1 MSKAGKFL
9 GIVSVAIAAAWIF
22 TSCWGNKAK
31 DKHTDTAT
39 SGVIQISAD
48 ESFRDIV
55 QQEIDVFESIYVQ
68 AGIMPIYASEVDA
81 INLLLKD
88 SVRLAVA
95 SRQLTEAEKEGL
107 AQKKLFPK
115 EIKIATDGI
124 ALIVN
129 KQNADS
135 MISIPDLREILTGRI
150 TRWNQLN
157 PGSKLGDL
165 QLVFDNQ
172 NSSTVR
178 FAIDSICRGD
188 SLAGNLSAQHDNAA
202 VIDYVS
208 KTPGAIGVIG
218 VTWVGNKSDSTRM
231 TFSELVTV
239 MSVSRESDARK
250 QLQAFSGLYR
260 IGTVSAGS
268 EYVRTADRSAQRVG
282 VGIRHV
288 HGVRSRPADH
298 SPFRHRTCD
307 AKCADRKCT
316 RKFVIKNSLT
326 N

>member
-1 MSKAGKFL
+1 M
-9 GIVSVAIAAAWIF
+9 AIAAAWIF

-31 DKHTDTAT
+31 DKHKDTAT

-178 FAIDSICRGD
+178 LAIDSICRGD

-239 MSVSRESDARK
+239 MSVSRETKATRENSYK
-250 QLQAFSGLYR
+250 PFQAYIALGQYPLVRNMYVLLTDPRSGLASGFATFMASDRGQR
-260 IGTVSAGS
+260 IILRSGIVPATQN
-268 EYVRTADRSAQRVG
+268 VRIVN
-282 VGIRHV
+282 
-288 HGVRSRPADH
+288 VRE
-298 SPFRHRTCD
+298 
-307 AKCADRKCT
+307 
-316 RKFVIKNSLT
+316 NL
-326 N
+326 

>member
-9 GIVSVAIAAAWIF
+9 GIVSVVIAAAWIF

-202 VIDYVS
+202 VRDRRYVGGQQERFD
-208 KTPGAIGVIG
+208 PDDVLGAGDG
-218 VTWVGNKSDSTRM
+218 DERQPRNQ
-231 TFSELVTV
+231 
-239 MSVSRESDARK
+239 SDARK

>member
-1 MSKAGKFL
+1 M
-9 GIVSVAIAAAWIF
+9 AIAAAWIF

-39 SGVIQISAD
+39 SGVIQISTD

-239 MSVSRESDARK
+239 MSVSRETKATRENSYK
-250 QLQAFSGLYR
+250 PFQAYIALGQYPLVRNMYVLLTDPRSGLASGFATFMASDRGQR
-260 IGTVSAGS
+260 IILRSGIVPATQN
-268 EYVRTADRSAQRVG
+268 VRIVN
-282 VGIRHV
+282 
-288 HGVRSRPADH
+288 VRE
-298 SPFRHRTCD
+298 
-307 AKCADRKCT
+307 
-316 RKFVIKNSLT
+316 NL
-326 N
+326 

>member
-1 MSKAGKFL
+1 M
-9 GIVSVAIAAAWIF
+9 GIVSVAVAAGCLF
-22 TSCWGNKAK
+22 VSCWGNKTK

-68 AGIMPIYASEVDA
+68 SGIMPVYVDEVEA

-95 SRQLTEAEKEGL
+95 SRELTEAEKEGL

-135 MISIPDLREILTGRI
+135 LISVADLKEILTGRI
-150 TRWNQLN
+150 TRWGQLN
-157 PGSKLGDL
+157 PKSRLGDL
-165 QLVFDNQ
+165 QLVFDNP

-188 SLAGNLSAQHDNAA
+188 SLRGNLSAQQNNTG

-218 VTWVGNKSDSTRM
+218 VTWVGDKSDSTRM
-231 TFSELVTV
+231 TFSDMVTV
-239 MSVSRESDARK
+239 MGVSREAKATRDNSYK
-250 QLQAFSGLYR
+250 PFQAYIALGQYPLVRNMYVLLTDPRSGLASGFATFLASDRGQR
-260 IGTVSAGS
+260 IILRSGIVPATQN
-268 EYVRTADRSAQRVG
+268 VRIVN
-282 VGIRHV
+282 
-288 HGVRSRPADH
+288 VRE
-298 SPFRHRTCD
+298 
-307 AKCADRKCT
+307 
-316 RKFVIKNSLT
+316 NL
-326 N
+326 

>member
-1 MSKAGKFL
+1 M
-9 GIVSVAIAAAWIF
+9 AIAAAWIF

-208 KTPGAIGVIG
+208 KTARRDRRDRRYVGGQQERFDPDDVLGAGDGDERQPQKPKRRRENSYKPFQAYIALGQYP
-218 VTWVGNKSDSTRM
+218 
-231 TFSELVTV
+231 LVRNMYVLLTDP
-239 MSVSRESDARK
+239 R
-250 QLQAFSGLYR
+250 SGLASGFATFMASDRGQR
-260 IGTVSAGS
+260 IILRSGIVPATQN
-268 EYVRTADRSAQRVG
+268 VRIVN
-282 VGIRHV
+282 
-288 HGVRSRPADH
+288 VRE
-298 SPFRHRTCD
+298 
-307 AKCADRKCT
+307 
-316 RKFVIKNSLT
+316 NL
-326 N
+326 

>member
-22 TSCWGNKAK
+22 TSCGGNKAK

-48 ESFRDIV
+48 ESFRAIV

-239 MSVSRESDARK
+239 MSVSRETKATRENSYK
-250 QLQAFSGLYR
+250 PFQAYIALGQYPLVRNMYVLLTDPRSGLASGFATFMASDRGQR
-260 IGTVSAGS
+260 IILRSGIVPATQN
-268 EYVRTADRSAQRVG
+268 VRIVN
-282 VGIRHV
+282 
-288 HGVRSRPADH
+288 VRE
-298 SPFRHRTCD
+298 
-307 AKCADRKCT
+307 
-316 RKFVIKNSLT
+316 NL
-326 N
+326 

>member
-1 MSKAGKFL
+1 M
-9 GIVSVAIAAAWIF
+9 AIASAWIF

-239 MSVSRESDARK
+239 MSVSRETKATRENSYK
-250 QLQAFSGLYR
+250 PFQAYIALGQYPLVRNMYVLLTDPRSGLASGFATFMASDRGQR
-260 IGTVSAGS
+260 IILRSGIVPATQN
-268 EYVRTADRSAQRVG
+268 VRIVN
-282 VGIRHV
+282 
-288 HGVRSRPADH
+288 VRE
-298 SPFRHRTCD
+298 
-307 AKCADRKCT
+307 
-316 RKFVIKNSLT
+316 NL
-326 N
+326 

>member
-9 GIVSVAIAAAWIF
+9 GIVSVAIAAARIF

-239 MSVSRESDARK
+239 MSVSRETKATRENSYK
-250 QLQAFSGLYR
+250 PFQAYIALGQYPLVRNMYVLLTDPRSGLASGFATFMASDRGQR
-260 IGTVSAGS
+260 IILRSGIVPATQN
-268 EYVRTADRSAQRVG
+268 VRIVN
-282 VGIRHV
+282 
-288 HGVRSRPADH
+288 VRE
-298 SPFRHRTCD
+298 
-307 AKCADRKCT
+307 
-316 RKFVIKNSLT
+316 NL
-326 N
+326 

>member
-1 MSKAGKFL
+1 M
-9 GIVSVAIAAAWIF
+9 AIAAAWIF

-239 MSVSRESDARK
+239 MSVSRETKATRENSYK
-250 QLQAFSGLYR
+250 PLQAYIALGQYPLVRNMYVLLTDPRSGLASAFATFMASDRGQR
-260 IGTVSAGS
+260 IILRSGIVPAAQN
-268 EYVRTADRSAQRVG
+268 VRIVN
-282 VGIRHV
+282 
-288 HGVRSRPADH
+288 VRE
-298 SPFRHRTCD
+298 
-307 AKCADRKCT
+307 
-316 RKFVIKNSLT
+316 NL
-326 N
+326 

>member
-22 TSCWGNKAK
+22 TSYWGNKAK
-31 DKHTDTAT
+31 DIHTYTAT
-39 SGVIQISAD
+39 SGVRQISAD

-239 MSVSRESDARK
+239 MSVSRETKATRENSYK
-250 QLQAFSGLYR
+250 PFQAYIALGQYPLVRNMYVLLTDPRSGLASGFATFMASDRGQR
-260 IGTVSAGS
+260 IILRSGIVPATQN
-268 EYVRTADRSAQRVG
+268 VRIVN
-282 VGIRHV
+282 
-288 HGVRSRPADH
+288 VRE
-298 SPFRHRTCD
+298 
-307 AKCADRKCT
+307 
-316 RKFVIKNSLT
+316 NL
-326 N
+326 